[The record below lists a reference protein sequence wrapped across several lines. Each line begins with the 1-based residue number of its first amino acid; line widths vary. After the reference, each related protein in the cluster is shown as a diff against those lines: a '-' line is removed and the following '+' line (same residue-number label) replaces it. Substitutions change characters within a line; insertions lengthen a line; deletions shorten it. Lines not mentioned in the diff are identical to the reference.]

1 MAEIIYKEESYSII
15 GACFEVYK
23 EMGCG
28 FLEPVY
34 QECLELEL
42 QFQNIV
48 FRARSELT
56 LRYKD
61 RLLTQKYIPDFI
73 CFEKIVVEIKA
84 VKELVSEHRAQVHN
98 YLHATRHTLGLLV
111 NFGHIPQRRKRTHR
125 PLTPPS

>member
-15 GACFEVYK
+15 RACFEVYK

-42 QFQNIV
+42 QFQSIV

-61 RLLTQKYIPDFI
+61 RLLTQKFIPDFI
-73 CFEKIVVEIKA
+73 CFR
-84 VKELVSEHRAQVHN
+84 RAMFRL
-98 YLHATRHTLGLLV
+98 LHST
-111 NFGHIPQRRKRTHR
+111 
-125 PLTPPS
+125 